1 MLQPIFMVD
10 DSRWDAVLAYPAGM
24 SGPYFDADQL
34 CRGRIDATSTFNQ
47 STSCRTPQKTGQ
59 CSADVNVKEKARMIS
74 EVKNLM

>member
-10 DSRWDAVLAYPAGM
+10 ASRWDAVLAHPAGM

-34 CRGRIDATSTFNQ
+34 GRGRIDATSTFQPINILPY
-47 STSCRTPQKTGQ
+47 SAKTGQ